1 MPEHLSENLPEN
13 LIEHLR
19 EHTLEIVVAANEI
32 DALGH
37 VNNAV
42 YVQYLELVATA
53 HAERLGMGLE
63 VLRSLEAIPVV
74 REHHLK
80 YLRPAKL
87 GDVLKVQTRVEGM
100 QGVRAVRR
108 NTISLGETVLVE
120 SLAIWVW
127 LHPVTL
133 RPRAIP
139 EVIARAFGF

>member
-1 MPEHLSENLPEN
+1 VNESGN
-13 LIEHLR
+13 LR
-19 EHTLEIVVAANEI
+19 EHTLEVVVAANEI

-63 VLRSLEAIPVV
+63 VLRSLEAIPVI

-80 YLRPAKL
+80 YLRPAKF
-87 GDVLKVQTRVEGM
+87 GDLLTIHTRVERM
-100 QGVRAVRR
+100 QGVRATRR
-108 NTISLGETVLVE
+108 NTISHGETVLLE
-120 SLAIWVW
+120 SLATWVW
-127 LHPVTL
+127 LHPVTW

-139 EVIARAFGF
+139 EVISKAFGF

>member
-1 MPEHLSENLPEN
+1 MQVKMSER
-13 LIEHLR
+13 LR
-19 EHTLEIVVAANEI
+19 EHMLEITVTEREI

-42 YVQYLELVATA
+42 YVQYLEMVATA

-63 VLRSLEAIPVV
+63 VLRGLEAIPVI

-87 GDVLKVQTRVEGM
+87 GDVLTVHTRVEGM

-108 NTISLGETVLVE
+108 NTISLGKTVLVE
-120 SLAIWVW
+120 SLATWVW

-139 EVIARAFGF
+139 EVIWRAFGF

>member
-1 MPEHLSENLPEN
+1 MNESGN
-13 LIEHLR
+13 LR
-19 EHTLEIVVAANEI
+19 EHTLEVVVAANEI

-63 VLRSLEAIPVV
+63 VLRSLEAIPVI

-87 GDVLKVQTRVEGM
+87 GDVLTVHTRVEGM
-100 QGVRAVRR
+100 QGIRATRR
-108 NTISLGETVLVE
+108 NTIKLGENVLVE
-120 SLAIWVW
+120 SFATWVW
-127 LHPVTL
+127 LHPVTW

-139 EVIARAFGF
+139 EVISKAFGF

>member
-1 MPEHLSENLPEN
+1 MPENMAEQ
-13 LIEHLR
+13 LR
-19 EHTLEIVVAANEI
+19 EHTLEITVAANEI

-42 YVQYLELVATA
+42 YVQYLEMVATA

-63 VLRSLEAIPVV
+63 VLRLLEAIPVI

-87 GDVLKVQTRVEGM
+87 GDVLTVHTRVEGM
-100 QGVRAVRR
+100 QGVRAMRR
-108 NTISLGETVLVE
+108 NTISLGETVLLE
-120 SLAIWVW
+120 SLATWVW
-127 LHPVTL
+127 LHPATL

-139 EVIARAFGF
+139 EVIWRAFGF

>member
-1 MPEHLSENLPEN
+1 MNVSDSP
-13 LIEHLR
+13 R

-32 DALGH
+32 DSLGH

-74 REHHLK
+74 HEHHLK

-87 GDVLKVQTRVEGM
+87 GDVLTVHTRVEGM
-100 QGVRAVRR
+100 QGVRAMRR
-108 NTISLGETVLVE
+108 NTVRCGENILLE
-120 SLAIWVW
+120 SFATWVW

-139 EVIARAFGF
+139 LT

>member
-1 MPEHLSENLPEN
+1 MPEN
-13 LIEHLR
+13 LIENLR
-19 EHTLEIVVAANEI
+19 RHTLEITVAANEI

-87 GDVLKVQTRVEGM
+87 DDVLTVHTRVEGM
-100 QGVRAVRR
+100 QGVRAMRR
-108 NTISLGETVLVE
+108 NTVSLGETLLVE
-120 SLAIWVW
+120 SLATWVW
-127 LHPVTL
+127 LHPVTW

-139 EVIARAFGF
+139 EVISKAFGF

>member
-1 MPEHLSENLPEN
+1 MPGNPAENA
-13 LIEHLR
+13 R

-42 YVQYLELVATA
+42 YVQYLELIATA

-63 VLRSLEAIPVV
+63 VLRSFEAIPVI

-87 GDVLKVQTRVEGM
+87 GDVLTVHTRVEGM
-100 QGVRAVRR
+100 QGVRAMRR
-108 NTISLGETVLVE
+108 NTISLGETVLLE
-120 SLAIWVW
+120 SFATWVW

-139 EVIARAFGF
+139 EMIWRAFGF

>member
-1 MPEHLSENLPEN
+1 VNESENA
-13 LIEHLR
+13 R
-19 EHTLEIVVAANEI
+19 EHTLEVVVAVNEI

-63 VLRSLEAIPVV
+63 VLRSLEAIPVI

-87 GDVLKVQTRVEGM
+87 GDVLTVQTRVEGM
-100 QGVRAVRR
+100 QGVRAMRR
-108 NTISLGETVLVE
+108 NTIKLGDKVLVE
-120 SLAIWVW
+120 SLATWVW

-139 EVIARAFGF
+139 EVISRAFGF

>member
-1 MPEHLSENLPEN
+1 MPGNPAENA
-13 LIEHLR
+13 R
-19 EHTLEIVVAANEI
+19 EHSLEIVVAANEI

-42 YVQYLELVATA
+42 YVQYLEMVATE

-63 VLRSLEAIPVV
+63 VLRSLEAIPVI

-87 GDVLKVQTRVEGM
+87 GDVLTVHTRVEGM
-100 QGVRAVRR
+100 QGVRATRR
-108 NTISLGETVLVE
+108 NMISLGETVLLE
-120 SLAIWVW
+120 SFATWVW

-139 EVIARAFGF
+139 EVIWRAFGF

>member
-1 MPEHLSENLPEN
+1 VNP
-13 LIEHLR
+13 R

-42 YVQYLELVATA
+42 YVQYLELVATS

-63 VLRSLEAIPVV
+63 VLRSLEAIPVI
-74 REHHLK
+74 REHHLR

-87 GDVLKVQTRVEGM
+87 GDVLTVHTLVEGM
-100 QGVRAVRR
+100 QGVRAMRR
-108 NTISLGETVLVE
+108 NTVRCGEHILLE
-120 SLAIWVW
+120 SFATWVW

-139 EVIARAFGF
+139 EVIWRAFGF

>member
-1 MPEHLSENLPEN
+1 VNP
-13 LIEHLR
+13 R

-42 YVQYLELVATA
+42 YVQYLEMVATA

-63 VLRSLEAIPVV
+63 VLRSFEAIPVI

-87 GDVLKVQTRVEGM
+87 GDVLTVHTRVEGM
-100 QGVRAVRR
+100 QGVRAMRRNVVRR
-108 NTISLGETVLVE
+108 GETVLLE
-120 SLAIWVW
+120 SFATWVW
-127 LHPVTL
+127 LHPVTW

-139 EVIARAFGF
+139 EVIWRAFGF

>member
-1 MPEHLSENLPEN
+1 VNESGNLAENA
-13 LIEHLR
+13 R

-32 DALGH
+32 DSLGH

-42 YVQYLELVATA
+42 YVQYLEMVATA

-63 VLRSLEAIPVV
+63 VLRSLEAIPVI

-87 GDVLKVQTRVEGM
+87 GDVLTVHTRVEGM
-100 QGVRAVRR
+100 QGVRATRR
-108 NTISLGETVLVE
+108 NTISLGETVLLE
-120 SLAIWVW
+120 SFATWVW
-127 LHPVTL
+127 LHPVTW

-139 EVIARAFGF
+139 DVIWRAFGF

>member
-1 MPEHLSENLPEN
+1 MS
-13 LIEHLR
+13 LR
-19 EHTLEIVVAANEI
+19 EHSLEVVVVANEI

-53 HAERLGMGLE
+53 HAERLGMGLG
-63 VLRSLEAIPVV
+63 VLRSLEAIPVI

-87 GDVLKVQTRVEGM
+87 GDLLTVQTRVEGM
-100 QGVRAVRR
+100 QGVRATRR
-108 NTISLGETVLVE
+108 NTIKLGEVVLVE
-120 SLAIWVW
+120 SLATWVW

-139 EVIARAFGF
+139 ETISKAFGF

>member
-1 MPEHLSENLPEN
+1 MS
-13 LIEHLR
+13 LR
-19 EHTLEIVVAANEI
+19 EHSLEVVVAANEI

-53 HAERLGMGLE
+53 HAERLGMGLG
-63 VLRSLEAIPVV
+63 VLRSLEAIPVI

-87 GDVLKVQTRVEGM
+87 GDLLTVQTRVEGM
-100 QGVRAVRR
+100 QGVRATRR
-108 NTISLGETVLVE
+108 NTIKLGEVVLVE
-120 SLAIWVW
+120 SLATWVW

-139 EVIARAFGF
+139 ETISKAFGF

>member
-1 MPEHLSENLPEN
+1 VS
-13 LIEHLR
+13 LR
-19 EHTLEIVVAANEI
+19 EHSLEVVVVANEI

-42 YVQYLELVATA
+42 YVQYLEMVATA

-63 VLRSLEAIPVV
+63 VMRSLEAIPVI

-87 GDVLKVQTRVEGM
+87 GDVLTVHTRVEGM
-100 QGVRAVRR
+100 QGVRAIRR
-108 NTISLGETVLVE
+108 NTIKLGENLLVE
-120 SLAIWVW
+120 SLATWVW
-127 LHPVTL
+127 LHPISL

-139 EVIARAFGF
+139 EVISKAFGF

>member
-1 MPEHLSENLPEN
+1 VNP
-13 LIEHLR
+13 R
-19 EHTLEIVVAANEI
+19 EHSLEIVVTANEI

-42 YVQYLELVATA
+42 YVQYLEIVATA

-63 VLRSLEAIPVV
+63 VLRSLEAIPVI

-80 YLRPAKL
+80 YLRPAKR
-87 GDVLKVQTRVEGM
+87 GDVLTVKTRVEGM
-100 QGVRAVRR
+100 QGVRATRR

-120 SLAIWVW
+120 SLATWVW
-127 LHPVTL
+127 LHPISL

-139 EVIARAFGF
+139 EVISKAFGF

>member
-1 MPEHLSENLPEN
+1 MNTSNSLQ
-13 LIEHLR
+13 
-19 EHTLEIVVAANEI
+19 EHTLEITVAAHEI
-32 DALGH
+32 DSLGH

-42 YVQYLELVATA
+42 YVQYIEAVATA
-53 HAERLGMGLE
+53 HAERVGMGLE
-63 VLRSLEAIPVV
+63 VLRGLEAVPVV

-87 GDVLKVQTRVEGM
+87 GDVLTVHTRVEGM
-100 QGVRAVRR
+100 QGVRATRR

-120 SLAIWVW
+120 SFATWVW

-139 EVIARAFGF
+139 DVIWTAFGF

>member
-1 MPEHLSENLPEN
+1 MNTSNSLQ
-13 LIEHLR
+13 
-19 EHTLEIVVAANEI
+19 EHTLEITVAAHEI
-32 DALGH
+32 DSLGH

-42 YVQYLELVATA
+42 YVQYIEAVATA
-53 HAERLGMGLE
+53 HAERVGMRLE
-63 VLRSLEAIPVV
+63 VLRGLEAVPVV

-87 GDVLKVQTRVEGM
+87 GDVLTVHTRVEGM
-100 QGVRAVRR
+100 QGVRATRR

-120 SLAIWVW
+120 SFATWVW

-139 EVIARAFGF
+139 DVIWTAFGF

>member
-1 MPEHLSENLPEN
+1 VNP
-13 LIEHLR
+13 R

-63 VLRSLEAIPVV
+63 VLRGLEAIPVV

-80 YLRPAKL
+80 YLRPATL
-87 GDVLKVQTRVEGM
+87 DDVLTVHTRVEGM
-100 QGVRAVRR
+100 QGVRAMRR
-108 NTISLGETVLVE
+108 NTVSCGELVLVE
-120 SLAIWVW
+120 SFATWVW

-139 EVIARAFGF
+139 EVTSKAFGF

>member
-1 MPEHLSENLPEN
+1 VNTPEG
-13 LIEHLR
+13 LR
-19 EHTLEIVVAANEI
+19 EHTHEIVVAAHEI

-42 YVQYLELVATA
+42 YVQYLEMVATA
-53 HAERLGMGLE
+53 HAERLGMSLE
-63 VLRSLEAIPVV
+63 VMRSLLAIPVI

-87 GDVLKVQTRVEGM
+87 GDVLTVHTRVEGM
-100 QGVRAVRR
+100 QGVRATRR
-108 NTISLGETVLVE
+108 NTISLGENVLVE
-120 SLAIWVW
+120 LLATWVW

-139 EVIARAFGF
+139 EVISKAFGF

>member
-1 MPEHLSENLPEN
+1 MSESF
-13 LIEHLR
+13 R
-19 EHTLEIVVAANEI
+19 EHMLEITVTADEI

-42 YVQYLELVATA
+42 YVQYLEVVATA
-53 HAERLGMGLE
+53 HAERVGMGLE
-63 VLRSLEAIPVV
+63 VLRGLEAVPVV

-87 GDVLKVQTRVEGM
+87 GDVLRVHTRVEGM
-100 QGVRAVRR
+100 QGVRATRR

-120 SLAIWVW
+120 SFATWVW

-139 EVIARAFGF
+139 DVIWRAFGF

>member
-1 MPEHLSENLPEN
+1 VNESENA
-13 LIEHLR
+13 R
-19 EHTLEIVVAANEI
+19 EHTLEIVVAVNEI

-63 VLRSLEAIPVV
+63 VLRSLEAIPVI

-87 GDVLKVQTRVEGM
+87 GDVLTVHTRVEGM
-100 QGVRAVRR
+100 QGVRAMRR
-108 NTISLGETVLVE
+108 NTISLGQTVLLE
-120 SLAIWVW
+120 SFATWVW
-127 LHPVTL
+127 LHPETL

-139 EVIARAFGF
+139 EVIWRAFGF

>member
-1 MPEHLSENLPEN
+1 VS
-13 LIEHLR
+13 LR
-19 EHTLEIVVAANEI
+19 EHSLEVVVVANEI

-42 YVQYLELVATA
+42 YVQYLEMVATA

-63 VLRSLEAIPVV
+63 VMRSLEAIPVI

-87 GDVLKVQTRVEGM
+87 GDVLTVHTRVEGM
-100 QGVRAVRR
+100 QGVRAIRR
-108 NTISLGETVLVE
+108 NTIKLGENLLVE

-127 LHPVTL
+127 LHPISL

-139 EVIARAFGF
+139 EVISKAFGF